1 MKTLLSNFSPLPHV
15 FFTVLLLTLFLNATA
30 TFAGTLSCSVV
41 PQASCTATVI
51 YRMSSS
57 TNAHAE
63 LPSQSTPAY
72 DNNVVCCTNVIGL
85 SNSCAG
91 NSSTTLKLSS
101 TTNAHVEQNT
111 QANYTNNACIS
122 VPVGGVVTVGYQANN
137 CTGFDTTLG
146 SMQSATNSHVGDA
159 AAYTTKICATAMGVP
174 QTISFSISDNTVGF
188 GSLSA
193 LQTRYSTGDA
203 LGTTSNAV
211 DAHTISIAT
220 NASSGYSMTMAGIT
234 LTDGAKTITPIGA
247 SAVAPVVGSEQFG
260 MRLTVNSGTGSTS
273 SPYSTTNWAFDTA
286 AFPDLV
292 ATGIGD
298 SITTVYG
305 LRYMANI
312 AALSEAGR
320 YGSTVTYIVTAMY

>member
-1 MKTLLSNFSPLPHV
+1 
-15 FFTVLLLTLFLNATA
+15 
-30 TFAGTLSCSVV
+30 
-41 PQASCTATVI
+41 
-51 YRMSSS
+51 MSSS

-63 LPSQSTPAY
+63 LPSQSNPAY
-72 DNNVVCCTNVIGL
+72 NNNVVCCTNVIGL

-101 TTNAHVEQNT
+101 TTNAHVEQNN

-122 VPVGGVVTVGYQANN
+122 VPTGGTVTVGYQASN

-146 SMQSATNSHVGDA
+146 SMANATNSHVGNA
-159 AAYTTKICATAMGVP
+159 AAYPTKICASAAGVP

-193 LQTRYSTGDA
+193 LQTRYSSGDT

-211 DAHTISIAT
+211 NAHTISIAT
-220 NASSGYSMTMAGIT
+220 NATSGYSMTVAGVT
-234 LTDGAKTITPIGA
+234 LTDGAKTITPTGA
-247 SAVAPVVGSEQFG
+247 SAVAPVVGTEQFG
-260 MRLTVNSGTGSTS
+260 MRLTVNSGTGTTT
-273 SPYSTTNWAFDTA
+273 SPYNTANWAFDTA
-286 AFPDLV
+286 AFPDQV

-298 SITTVYG
+298 SVTTVYG
-305 LRYMANI
+305 VRYMANI
-312 AALSEAGR
+312 GTLSEAGR